1 MLFQI
6 PRPFSVCVVV
16 AEPRRPLPA
25 RTPHARPSSPAC
37 HSRQPSTLRR
47 PVAWVPSRQPAG
59 PPEARGLPGADA
71 ADEVRDLGEAVAANH
86 ARADRGAVAA
96 RAVHHNPPGHRARRG
111 LGVASVTLELER
123 ELLRH
128 EVIAMLVPVAGR
140 RDLDDGDGH
149 GVDVDPVQAPRGMA
163 VCNEAAQ
170 RVLEIGRV
178 RNRDAAQVARPC
190 VLDSGCTSGASPSPP
205 SRATSSPPL
214 VRDPRCRTEL
224 PQYAT
229 RLRCAPRLPWP
240 DCR

>member
-128 EVIAMLVPVAGR
+128 EVIAMLVQRGGSAGGLNCGGGVAVFQCTDDVRGSPPRLALEADVDATRLGSVVAVLEAADPVAVAGR
-140 RDLDDGDGH
+140 RDLDDGDGN
-149 GVDVDPVQAPRGMA
+149 GVDVNPVQAPRTEGDA
-163 VCNEAAQ
+163 FFEATA
-170 RVLEIGRV
+170 
-178 RNRDAAQVARPC
+178 PC
-190 VLDSGCTSGASPSPP
+190 GS
-205 SRATSSPPL
+205 
-214 VRDPRCRTEL
+214 CRGL
-224 PQYAT
+224 
-229 RLRCAPRLPWP
+229 LRR
-240 DCR
+240 R

>member
-1 MLFQI
+1 MLVRRGGSAGGLMRRRHAVF
-6 PRPFSVCVVV
+6 PCTDDVRGRLTRLALEADVDATRLGSVV
-16 AEPRRPLPA
+16 AVLEA
-25 RTPHARPSSPAC
+25 AD
-37 HSRQPSTLRR
+37 
-47 PVAWVPSRQPAG
+47 PVA
-59 PPEARGLPGADA
+59 
-71 ADEVRDLGEAVAANH
+71 
-86 ARADRGAVAA
+86 
-96 RAVHHNPPGHRARRG
+96 
-111 LGVASVTLELER
+111 
-123 ELLRH
+123 
-128 EVIAMLVPVAGR
+128 VAGR

-229 RLRCAPRLPWP
+229 RLRCAPAFPGPIVARPHVIGTRCSKSRRP
-240 DCR
+240 SKTPIQEPAPAAARFVSIEAVA